1 MKKSELSWGD
11 NASFELI
18 LVAVIISVLMGAY
31 LLYSVSKYN
40 MLSSRSLVK
49 STVVMKVIQHD
60 VKCVCPRCGAKGV
73 PLCPQCKVPTYWNG
87 YQGTFICPACGQGGF
102 PQCPKCKAAMSWI
115 EQN

>member
-1 MKKSELSWGD
+1 MRKSELSWED
-11 NASFELI
+11 SASFELLI
-18 LVAVIISVLMGAY
+18 IAVLVFVLMGGY
-31 LLYSVSKYN
+31 TLYSVSKYN
-40 MLSSRSLVK
+40 MLSSRSLVQ
-49 STVVMKVIQHD
+49 STVVMKVIQHN